1 MKNVPQE
8 LNAAAGARRNV
19 CFILPFNVQI
29 LMNHAF
35 SQAESDLTSVASSQ
49 CHIIERVNT

>member
-49 CHIIERVNT
+49 CLIIERANK